1 MTERN
6 PIDERIS
13 ALVRSV
19 RDEIPAGLEER
30 IRTAARDEAR
40 KAAEQRRFLRW
51 ALVPAAATA
60 LILAAAL
67 VSPVFLKLQPAPT
80 PIAEIR
86 TEFEIPDKDI
96 KIVFF
101 QKPDFKLF
109 QED

>member
-13 ALVRSV
+13 GLVRSV
-19 RDEIPAGLEER
+19 RAEVPEALEAR
-30 IRTAARDEAR
+30 IRAEARDETR
-40 KAAEQRRFLRW
+40 KAAERRRFLRW
-51 ALVPAAATA
+51 ALVPTAATA
-60 LILAAAL
+60 LVLAAAL
-67 VSPVFLKLQPAPT
+67 VSPVFLEIKPAPT
-80 PIAEIR
+80 TIGEIR
-86 TEFEIPDKDI
+86 TEFEIPGKNI